1 MPLSASGTH
10 PMPTIDAQYYVAR
23 PHLLSSNNTIEQ
35 FPAYAPDPHTKAV
48 TLHDAATKLG
58 ARAGIAWDDP
68 ELATLDKE
76 IDKFVAALPAVLSP
90 ALLVVHILA
99 HLATIQLHAPLTNYH
114 ESSRTTALSAAR
126 SVYDILVQT
135 DITHAVS
142 FGAVLAPLLRTTSF
156 VFIAEISRRLREGGV
171 RNVQVLRTQ
180 LETVIQAMQQ
190 LAHHSPLIA
199 GEFERVLA
207 HKRAQIGV

>member
-1 MPLSASGTH
+1 MPLSTSGTH
-10 PMPTIDAQYYVAR
+10 PIDAQYYMGR
-23 PHLLSSNNTIEQ
+23 PHLLLSSNTIEQ
-35 FPAYAPDPHTKAV
+35 FPAHVPDLYTKAA
-48 TLHDAATKLG
+48 TLHDAATKVSE
-58 ARAGIAWDDP
+58 RDGIAWDDP

-76 IDKFVAALPAVLSP
+76 IDNLVAALPEVLSP

-99 HLATIQLHAPLTNYH
+99 RLATIQLHAPLTNYH

-135 DITHAVS
+135 DITNAVS
-142 FGAVLAPLLRTTSF
+142 FGAVLAPLLRTTSN
-156 VFIAEISRRLREGGV
+156 VFIAEISRRLRAGV
-171 RNVQVLRTQ
+171 VNHVQVLRTQ

-199 GEFERVLA
+199 GEFERVSGA
-207 HKRAQIGV
+207 